1 MFAVI
6 RTGGKQYRVAK
17 DDMIVVETLPGEPGS
32 IVRFEEVLMI
42 GGDGKAPSVGT
53 PFLEQAAVFAEVV
66 QQTRGDKIIVFKKK
80 RRKGYRRKHGH
91 RQALTVLR
99 ITDIS
104 PTGRKAAAKAKPEAR
119 PGKDTK
125 AKAAP
130 KPKTEAR
137 PKRQAKTGAAAKK
150 KAKPKTA
157 AKAKKETKGA
167 KGAAK
172 ASAKASA
179 RS

>member
-6 RTGGKQYRVAK
+6 KTGGKQYRVTK
-17 DDMIVVETLPGEPGS
+17 DDMIVVETVAGEPGS
-32 IVRFEEVLMI
+32 TVRFEDVLMI
-42 GGDGKAPSVGT
+42 GDDGKAPSVGT

-99 ITDIS
+99 IIDIS
-104 PTGRKAAAKAKPEAR
+104 PTGTKADTKSKAKPE
-119 PGKDTK
+119 PK
-125 AKAAP
+125 AKA
-130 KPKTEAR
+130 KPKTEAK
-137 PKRQAKTGAAAKK
+137 PKKPAKTAPAAKTE
-150 KAKPKTA
+150 AKRKTA
-157 AKAKKETKGA
+157 AKPKAKKEPKAG

-172 ASAKASA
+172 APAKASA
-179 RS
+179 GSKE

>member
-6 RTGGKQYRVAK
+6 KTGGKQYRVTK
-17 DDMIVVETLPGEPGS
+17 DDMIVVETVAGEPGS
-32 IVRFEEVLMI
+32 TVRFEDVLMI
-42 GGDGKAPSVGT
+42 GNDGKAPSVGT

-104 PTGRKAAAKAKPEAR
+104 PTGRKADTKPKAKAKAE
-119 PGKDTK
+119 
-125 AKAAP
+125 
-130 KPKTEAR
+130 PKTEAK
-137 PKRQAKTGAAAKK
+137 PKRPARTAPAAKTDAK
-150 KAKPKTA
+150 AKTA
-157 AKAKKETKGA
+157 AKPTAKTETKAG

-172 ASAKASA
+172 APAKASA
-179 RS
+179 RSKE

>member
-6 RTGGKQYRVAK
+6 KTGGKQYRVTK
-17 DDMIVVETLPGEPGS
+17 DDMIVVETVAGEPGS
-32 IVRFEEVLMI
+32 TVRFEDVLMI
-42 GGDGKAPSVGT
+42 GDDGKAPSVGT

-80 RRKGYRRKHGH
+80 RRTGYRRKHGH

-104 PTGRKAAAKAKPEAR
+104 PTGRKADTKSKAKTEP
-119 PGKDTK
+119 K
-125 AKAAP
+125 AKAE
-130 KPKTEAR
+130 PKTEAK
-137 PKRQAKTGAAAKK
+137 PKKPATKAPAAKTDAK
-150 KAKPKTA
+150 AKTA
-157 AKAKKETKGA
+157 AKPKAKKETKAG

-172 ASAKASA
+172 APAKASA
-179 RS
+179 RSKE

>member
-6 RTGGKQYRVAK
+6 KTGGKQYRVTK
-17 DDMIVVETLPGEPGS
+17 DDMIVVETVAGEPGS
-32 IVRFEEVLMI
+32 TVRFEDVLMI
-42 GGDGKAPSVGT
+42 GDDGKAPSVGT

-99 ITDIS
+99 IIDIS
-104 PTGRKAAAKAKPEAR
+104 PTGTKADTKSKAKPEPKAKAKPKK
-119 PGKDTK
+119 P
-125 AKAAP
+125 AKTAPAA
-130 KPKTEAR
+130 KTEA
-137 PKRQAKTGAAAKK
+137 KR
-150 KAKPKTA
+150 KTA
-157 AKAKKETKGA
+157 AKPKAKKEPKAG

-172 ASAKASA
+172 APAKASA
-179 RS
+179 GSKE

>member
-1 MFAVI
+1 
-6 RTGGKQYRVAK
+6 
-17 DDMIVVETLPGEPGS
+17 MIVVETVAGEPGS
-32 IVRFEEVLMI
+32 TVRFEDVLMI
-42 GGDGKAPSVGT
+42 GNDGKAPSVGT

-104 PTGRKAAAKAKPEAR
+104 PTGTKADTKSKAKPE
-119 PGKDTK
+119 PK
-125 AKAAP
+125 AKA
-130 KPKTEAR
+130 KPKTEAK
-137 PKRQAKTGAAAKK
+137 PKKPAKTAPAAKTE
-150 KAKPKTA
+150 AKRKTA
-157 AKAKKETKGA
+157 AKPKAKKEPKDG

-172 ASAKASA
+172 APAKASA
-179 RS
+179 GSKE